1 MPNPLNLSK
10 SEMEKLVG
18 IGIGVVLVVFVLIQF
33 VTIPSIRKS
42 GELNKEIVK
51 LKEDLERSE
60 ILIASVPQM
69 QNRLAATQQKLND
82 YQTALPLRSEM
93 PNILQNISGIAVE
106 SKVKLLK
113 IEPLRSEKQTMPV
126 AKLPAAKQQAKQ
138 DSAKT
143 TQPIY
148 TEMPIQIEA
157 RGSYHAL
164 GEFINKVETA
174 RNIMSIADVDIK
186 RGSDD
191 MFNHDARLLI
201 IAYVLREETPAK

>member
-18 IGIGVVLVVFVLIQF
+18 IGIGVVVAVFVLIQF

-42 GELNKEIVK
+42 GELNKEIIK
-51 LKEDLERSE
+51 LKEDLKKSE

-69 QNRLAATQQKLND
+69 QNRLAVGQQKLND

-93 PNILQNISGIAVE
+93 PNILQDISGVAVE
-106 SKVKLLK
+106 SRVKLLK
-113 IEPLRSEKQTMPV
+113 IEPLRSEKQAMPA
-126 AKLPAAKQQAKQ
+126 AKPPAAKQEAKK
-138 DSAKT
+138 DLSKT

-148 TEMPIQIEA
+148 AEIPIQIEA

-164 GEFINKVETA
+164 GEFINRIETA
-174 RNIMSIADVDIK
+174 KNVMSVADVDIE
-186 RGSDD
+186 RDSDD